1 MKWNQWAALAAAA
14 ALSAAL
20 LGGCRQ
26 EPGSFSAS
34 PGRGPDTSGVQAAP
48 TPGPDAGPAVEVMD
62 FFAPLE
68 LKKPE
73 MPLPETPYVL
83 FLGNS
88 FTFYNDMPGMFEQ
101 LSHSGGIMADVYDLT
116 EGSYRLS
123 MFCDPKDELGAVTLE
138 ALEDYDWDYVVL
150 QEQSRLP
157 TAPEMVE
164 LEMRPSAQDLDGR
177 IRAANGQTVL
187 LMTWAY
193 EDGDDW
199 EWLGQRLV
207 TTREEMQTQLAG
219 TYIEVADELDALLA
233 PAGIAFLRCA
243 AEHPEI
249 VLWDEEDG
257 MHPAPAGT
265 YLGAC
270 VLYATLYDQSPV
282 GLEYVPEA
290 LDAET
295 AAVLQ
300 QVAAGL
306 VLPEEN

>member
-1 MKWNQWAALAAAA
+1 MKWKQWIALLTAA
-14 ALSAAL
+14 ALPAAL
-20 LGGCRQ
+20 LSGCWQ
-26 EPGSFSAS
+26 SAAPLVTS
-34 PGRGPDTSGVQAAP
+34 SGDSDTPGVQA
-48 TPGPDAGPAVEVMD
+48 TPEPSQSGAAVMD

-73 MPLPETPYVL
+73 TPVSEAPYVL

-88 FTFYNDMPGMFEQ
+88 FTFYNDMPGMFEA
-101 LSHSGGIMADVYDLT
+101 LSHSGGILADVYDLT

-123 MFCDPKDELGAVTLE
+123 MFCDPEDEMGAAAIA
-138 ALEDYDWDYVVL
+138 ALQDYDWDYVIL

-164 LEMRPSAQDLDGR
+164 LEMRPSAQALDEL
-177 IRAANGQTVL
+177 IRAANGQTVMM
-187 LMTWAY
+187 MTWAY

-199 EWLGQRLV
+199 EWLGEHLV
-207 TTREEMQTQLAG
+207 TTREEMQTQLAE
-219 TYIEVADELDALLA
+219 TYIQVADELDALLA
-233 PAGIAFLRCA
+233 PTGIAFLRCA
-243 AEHPEI
+243 EEHPEI

-257 MHPAPAGT
+257 MHPALAGT

-282 GLEYVPEA
+282 GLTYIPEE

-295 AAVLQ
+295 AAILQ

-306 VLPEEN
+306 VLPSGE